1 MAGCSE
7 WVQGSRAR
15 DYGGVRVDGEMWLA
29 HRWVWVEANGP
40 IPPGLC
46 VLHSCDN
53 PRCVNLDHLFL
64 GTQQENMADMVSK
77 GRHGNQKKT
86 HCKNGHPLSGDNL
99 YVCPRGRRECRTC
112 RAEASRA
119 YEARLVGSR

>member
-40 IPPGLC
+40 IPPTSWAYDSTHLLARAIKAAGGTEPEALRKAILSIKGYQGVEGNYAFDENGDGL
-46 VLHSCDN
+46 
-53 PRCVNLDHLFL
+53 
-64 GTQQENMADMVSK
+64 
-77 GRHGNQKKT
+77 HGYNVV
-86 HCKNGHPLSGDNL
+86 KNDGGKIVFMKHVEFAPK
-99 YVCPRGRRECRTC
+99 
-112 RAEASRA
+112 
-119 YEARLVGSR
+119 